1 MLRLN
6 MRRPDMRRPALLALL
21 ALTGLLPFAAQ
32 AAQDVSDEL
41 RLIAPPW
48 PGVTVKSEILAQLAE
63 PLGYRVEILEVSST
77 VGYQTLQSDEADAFL
92 AGWLP
97 AQQESYDATMAAG
110 AIVDLGN
117 NVEGARMGFAVPGY
131 VYAAGVTSAEQ
142 LADPET
148 AERFNHRVYSIES
161 GSTVTDMIESA
172 IAADTY
178 GLGDWKGM
186 PSSTPGML
194 SEVAAA
200 VDENRW
206 ILFYGWTPHWMIPEY
221 DVHILDDPES
231 VFGKN
236 NGQSDVKTIVA
247 KRYIEANPNLTRLLD
262 QFTFSAD
269 EQSEFISAF
278 SLEERDLD
286 AVAREWIKQ
295 HPDRVASF
303 LEGVTTYNGMD
314 AQAAVEASL

>member
-1 MLRLN
+1 
-6 MRRPDMRRPALLALL
+6 MRKTTLLTTMTLI
-21 ALTGLLPFAAQ
+21 GILPLIAQ
-32 AAQDVSDEL
+32 AAQDASDEL
-41 RLIAPPW
+41 RLIVPPW
-48 PGVTVKSEILAQLAE
+48 PGVTVKSEIFAQLAE
-63 PLGYRVEILEVSST
+63 PLGYRVETLEVSST

-131 VYAAGVTSAEQ
+131 VYEAGVTSAEQ

-148 AERFNHRVYSIES
+148 AKRFDHRVYSIES
-161 GSTVTDMIESA
+161 GSTVTDMLENA
-172 IAADTY
+172 IDTDTY
-178 GLGDWKGM
+178 GLGDWDGM

-200 VDENRW
+200 VNEDRW

-221 DVHILDDPES
+221 DVRILDDPES

-247 KRYIEANPNLTRLLD
+247 KRYTEANPNLTRLLD
-262 QFTFSAD
+262 QFTLSAD

-286 AVAREWIKQ
+286 EVAREWIEQ
-295 HPDRVASF
+295 HPERVASF
-303 LEGVTTYNGMD
+303 LEGVTTYDGKE
-314 AQAAVEASL
+314 AHAAVKGSL